1 MLMTKTVQANETLKK
16 NREQFNNELK
26 MFINQKLYD
35 KHIISEDMYLA
46 AKELLL
52 KQAS

>member
-1 MLMTKTVQANETLKK
+1 MTDSIKK
-16 NREQFNNELK
+16 NREQFNTELK

-35 KHIISEDMYLA
+35 KHIITENMYRT

>member
-1 MLMTKTVQANETLKK
+1 MANAMQTNDKLNK
-16 NREQFNNELK
+16 NREQFKNELK
-26 MFINQKLYD
+26 IFVNQKLFD
-35 KHIISEDMYLA
+35 KHIISEDMYWT

>member
-1 MLMTKTVQANETLKK
+1 MTDSIKK
-16 NREQFNNELK
+16 NREQFNAELK

-35 KHIISEDMYLA
+35 KHIITENMYRT
-46 AKELLL
+46 AKEILL